1 MPHNQGRVKCWS
13 EYVTRD
19 QPIDLLCPSWKP
31 STPKALRN
39 TSAKG
44 AAVYL
49 KCLVA
54 VFIDL
59 AVDGG
64 SAVVEM
70 SVMCLG
76 RMQESRSSYI
86 SGEPHDEKDYER
98 EAQELLWKS
107 EWCDMLKYFPI
118 LLISWSPHIEA
129 VQHIQQWAAPSHP
142 IVRLQRLQDLEPGE
156 WNEVYV

>member
-13 EYVTRD
+13 DYVTRG
-19 QPIDLLCPSWKP
+19 QPIDLLCPSRKP

-44 AAVYL
+44 SAVYL

-86 SGEPHDEKDYER
+86 SGEPHEEKDYER
-98 EAQELLWKS
+98 HRSCCENQNDVT
-107 EWCDMLKYFPI
+107 C
-118 LLISWSPHIEA
+118 
-129 VQHIQQWAAPSHP
+129 
-142 IVRLQRLQDLEPGE
+142 
-156 WNEVYV
+156 